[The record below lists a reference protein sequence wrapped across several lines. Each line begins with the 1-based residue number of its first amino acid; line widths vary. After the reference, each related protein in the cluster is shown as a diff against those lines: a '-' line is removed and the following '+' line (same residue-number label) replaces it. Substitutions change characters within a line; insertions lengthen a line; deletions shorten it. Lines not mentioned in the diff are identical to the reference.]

1 MSDYYVRSPEA
12 EQADGPF
19 SLEQLR
25 ELADSGIL
33 RPETLV
39 YSEGMED
46 FVAFSERPELWES
59 IRGPAKPS
67 LRLKRK
73 PVEGAEPGEGAET
86 AGPTKKK
93 KAAPPS
99 ADEGGESGDIGR
111 MLAAA
116 EGKTEQT
123 RYVQRL
129 RKSRERAVAILLPGL
144 VLMLFASVAVVVRP
158 QWEEIYGMI
167 RSADYSFDLLLGNWI
182 LLFAIVDFAL
192 AIGIGLG
199 QTALFGLLRFRA
211 GFGLGFFL
219 FLFYSRQEWEALAA
233 VEALQLG
240 MIGATLCAR
249 FFSTLLFVL
258 LGLAGGGFLVWL
270 AWFGGLSL

>member
-1 MSDYYVRSPEA
+1 M
-12 EQADGPF
+12 
-19 SLEQLR
+19 
-25 ELADSGIL
+25 
-33 RPETLV
+33 
-39 YSEGMED
+39 
-46 FVAFSERPELWES
+46 
-59 IRGPAKPS
+59 
-67 LRLKRK
+67 
-73 PVEGAEPGEGAET
+73 
-86 AGPTKKK
+86 
-93 KAAPPS
+93 
-99 ADEGGESGDIGR
+99 
-111 MLAAA
+111 
-116 EGKTEQT
+116 
-123 RYVQRL
+123 QRL
-129 RKSRERAVAILLPGL
+129 RKSRAGALAILLPGL